1 MKKLT
6 VLLFVLLF
14 ALNIN
19 AQQDQSNENTS
30 TYYLIRHAEK
40 DRNDKTNRDPHLIEK
55 GVKRAENWSNVLK
68 NVKFDMVFS
77 TNYNR
82 TKETA
87 KPTAVA
93 NNLEVSFYDPRDLKI
108 EEFMTKTKGKTV
120 LVVGH
125 SNTTPMFTNA
135 LIGEEKYR
143 PIADDNNSNIYIV
156 TVSGSTKSSTVLVID

>member
-6 VLLFVLLF
+6 VLLYVFLF

-19 AQQDQSNENTS
+19 AQQEQSNENTT

-40 DRNDKTNRDPHLIEK
+40 DQSDKTNRDPHLIEK

-87 KPTAVA
+87 KPTAAA

-135 LIGEEKYR
+135 LLGEEKYGL
-143 PIADDNNSNIYIV
+143 IAEDNNSNIYIV
-156 TVSGSTKSSTVLVID
+156 TVSGGTKSSTVLVID